1 MGVRL
6 SNFRQPEQQLE
17 RGQTTLVGFLGKAS
31 PKASPSGSG
40 EQSLGHETG
49 SLAAA
54 AAAAAVPA
62 HLSSSEASSSSATSP
77 ASPEFQLPPSACS
90 APSSRIAASTLL
102 EGPWWHNV
110 DETVLDEL
118 PEDVRAQIRREVAT
132 LRDHNHATASA
143 KAPARELSVR
153 TAIALPSRKRPAEA
167 LQYPSQCPSVEEEP
181 PEVGA
186 GGGAG
191 GGIASSEVSEAV
203 LLELPPDLRTEVR
216 RQMELE
222 LRTRKRGPSSRGPT
236 AQLTAP
242 QGPRRGIEKFLQHSP
257 PPSCQ

>member
-1 MGVRL
+1 MPLLDREYGLHEGGLSLRLMGVRL

-40 EQSLGHETG
+40 KQSLGHETG
-49 SLAAA
+49 ALAA

-62 HLSSSEASSSSATSP
+62 HLSSSEASSSLATSP
-77 ASPEFQLPPSACS
+77 ASPEFQLPPSPCS
-90 APSSRIAASTLL
+90 APSSHVVASTPL

-132 LRDHNHATASA
+132 LRDHDHATASA

-181 PEVGA
+181 PEV
-186 GGGAG
+186 
-191 GGIASSEVSEAV
+191 IHLS
-203 LLELPPDLRTEVR
+203 
-216 RQMELE
+216 
-222 LRTRKRGPSSRGPT
+222 
-236 AQLTAP
+236 
-242 QGPRRGIEKFLQHSP
+242 
-257 PPSCQ
+257 